1 MRHFLTT
8 CLEMPL
14 PSDWATFLT
23 TCQMTS
29 KDHYIGRCQSL
40 NATTQVEGK
49 MFQKEEEEEEVSK
62 VCCGVT
68 RRVCRK

>member
-1 MRHFLTT
+1 
-8 CLEMPL
+8 MPL
-14 PSDWATFLT
+14 PSDWATFVT

-49 MFQKEEEEEEVSK
+49 MLHLTKFQKFVAVLQDAFAESR
-62 VCCGVT
+62 T
-68 RRVCRK
+68 DF